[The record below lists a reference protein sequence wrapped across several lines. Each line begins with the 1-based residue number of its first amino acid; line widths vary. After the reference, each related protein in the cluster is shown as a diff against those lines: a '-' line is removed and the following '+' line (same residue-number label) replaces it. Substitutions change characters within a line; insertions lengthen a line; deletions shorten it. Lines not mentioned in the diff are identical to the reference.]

1 MAENWIKIKADPYIA
16 AYLKIMTEELGYIDD
31 SAAIENAI
39 LTLDSIVS
47 SANNNFVKKHVQCCG
62 MINFNYLRDTT
73 NIVPVDPK
81 SLSMQFLLK
90 DNYITRLNNISKAY
104 MEYFNYKHC
113 NTKII
118 LRCALKYT
126 IIERRHIMCYRFN

>member
-1 MAENWIKIKADPYIA
+1 MAGQWIKIKADPYIA
-16 AYLKIMTEELGYIDD
+16 AYLKIMTEELGYEDD
-31 SAAIENAI
+31 TTALSMAISNLE
-39 LTLDSIVS
+39 SIAYS
-47 SANNNFVKKHVQCCG
+47 PKNIMMKRQNKYG

-73 NIVPVDPK
+73 GVTPIDTK
-81 SLSMQFLLK
+81 SYSMSFLL
-90 DNYITRLNNISKAY
+90 DDRHIDELDILSKAY

-126 IIERRHIMCYRFN
+126 IIEQRHIMCYRCY